1 MVGCLF
7 KICQWI
13 VIKLYILF
21 MHMIVII
28 IIIII
33 IRYMLTSV
41 DGALVK
47 DSKIEI
53 FL

>member
-1 MVGCLF
+1 MVGYLF

-28 IIIII
+28 IIII
-33 IRYMLTSV
+33 RYMLTSV

>member
-1 MVGCLF
+1 MVGYLF

-28 IIIII
+28 II
-33 IRYMLTSV
+33 RYMLTSV

-47 DSKIEI
+47 DSKIEF

>member
-1 MVGCLF
+1 MVGYLF

-33 IRYMLTSV
+33 RYMLTSV